1 MPASTSGRDFGD
13 VFDFS
18 TMTDDEIYDVVVQQ
32 LQEYPNLDAGWVDVA
47 VREGRVTLSGRVGT
61 DAELQIAEQVLVEV
75 LGLTD
80 VVNELV
86 VDELHRNTLPEA
98 IDDAL
103 AEEDEADDQLGGAND
118 QQSDTAAHLV
128 EDLEVETF
136 GTRDVSA
143 AIEEGTAYNPPDR
156 VVPDGYGSGEDH

>member
-1 MPASTSGRDFGD
+1 MPGARGRDFGD
-13 VFDFS
+13 VFDFD

-32 LQEYPNLDAGWVDVA
+32 LQEYPNLDAGWVEVA
-47 VREGRVTLSGRVGT
+47 VRDGQVTLSGRVGT
-61 DAELQIAEQVLVEV
+61 DAEVQVAEQVLVEV

-80 VVNELV
+80 VVNELM

-98 IDDAL
+98 IDDSL
-103 AEEDEADDQLGGAND
+103 AEEEEADDQLGGTPS

-128 EDLEVETF
+128 EDLETETF
-136 GTRDVSA
+136 GSRDPQL

-156 VVPDGYGSGEDH
+156 VIGDGYASGESH

>member
-1 MPASTSGRDFGD
+1 MPASSGRDFGD
-13 VFDFS
+13 VFDFG

-61 DAELQIAEQVLVEV
+61 DAEMQVAEKVLVEV

-98 IDDAL
+98 VDDAL
-103 AEEDEADDQLGGAND
+103 AQEDEADDQLGGTQS

-128 EDLEVETF
+128 ADLEAQTF
-136 GTRDVSA
+136 GTRDMSA

-156 VVPDGYGSGEDH
+156 VIPDGYASGESH